1 MELFFIH
8 NFWDFLDENKKESAG
23 RDIWSHICLFLI
35 IVGFCGLCGVV
46 NWKQFWWEHHAT
58 ETIVWSS
65 LF

>member
-46 NWKQFWWEHHAT
+46 NWKQF
-58 ETIVWSS
+58 
-65 LF
+65 